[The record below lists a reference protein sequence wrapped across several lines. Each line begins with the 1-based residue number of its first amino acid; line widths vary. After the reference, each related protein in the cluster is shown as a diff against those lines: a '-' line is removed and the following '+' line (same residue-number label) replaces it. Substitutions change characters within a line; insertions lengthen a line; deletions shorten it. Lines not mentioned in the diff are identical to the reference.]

1 MRKVHLL
8 FLPVLLLSACSNKD
22 NVTDTDLIISECV
35 VDSNIDD
42 RAIEF
47 YNKSDQTID
56 LNKYSLVI
64 YQGSGD
70 GHTEIDFNG
79 ELESHKTFVI
89 AYSNASEE
97 IKNKADLISEY
108 LIFDGTWPMTLNKG
122 NKVVDVLGTKG
133 YKIDYCS
140 GLDIIRK
147 ESRLVGRKEYLE
159 YDYIKYSGDTFYN
172 LGSILNPVSEQDY
185 LSGPHLTS
193 EDFLTPFVD
202 ENQIGQGG
210 AVKVNF
216 NYGIDGDT
224 TSFIFVDD
232 LSSYDI
238 KRKESIRYYGID
250 TPELQHGTH
259 INAGKYGE
267 EAKDFT
273 NSLLNDGKSFALST
287 AKGQALRE
295 GYGRIMCYV
304 WIAFVSNPQP
314 SDYYL
319 MNHLIVKQGYS
330 FFGGVKN
337 DANVYLDI
345 PYSSY
350 IRNAELLAMSE
361 HKNIHSEN

>member
-1 MRKVHLL
+1 M
-8 FLPVLLLSACSNKD
+8 LLLISQSND
-22 NVTDTDLIISECV
+22 EL
-35 VDSNIDD
+35 
-42 RAIEF
+42 
-47 YNKSDQTID
+47 KS
-56 LNKYSLVI
+56 
-64 YQGSGD
+64 
-70 GHTEIDFNG
+70 
-79 ELESHKTFVI
+79 
-89 AYSNASEE
+89 
-97 IKNKADLISEY
+97 KADLISDD

-122 NKVVDVLGTKG
+122 NKVVDVLGVKG

-147 ESRLVGRKEYLE
+147 ESRLFGRKEYVE

-185 LSGPHLTS
+185 LEGPHLT
-193 EDFLTPFVD
+193 ETDFDTPFVD

-210 AVKVNF
+210 AVNVNF

-224 TSFIFVDD
+224 TSFYFVDD

-238 KRKESIRYYGID
+238 KHKENIRYYGID

-267 EAKDFT
+267 EAKDYT
-273 NSLLNDGKSFALST
+273 NSLLIDGKSFALST
-287 AKGQALRE
+287 AKGQSLRE

-304 WIAFVSNPQP
+304 WISFVSNPQP
-314 SDYYL
+314 HDYYL

-337 DANVYLDI
+337 DGNLYLDI

-361 HKNIHSEN
+361 GKNIHSEN

>member
-122 NKVVDVLGTKG
+122 NKVVDVDTVDAKSGKTIPAAKFPMEM
-133 YKIDYCS
+133 KIDW
-140 GLDIIRK
+140 
-147 ESRLVGRKEYLE
+147 V
-159 YDYIKYSGDTFYN
+159 
-172 LGSILNPVSEQDY
+172 
-185 LSGPHLTS
+185 
-193 EDFLTPFVD
+193 
-202 ENQIGQGG
+202 
-210 AVKVNF
+210 
-216 NYGIDGDT
+216 
-224 TSFIFVDD
+224 
-232 LSSYDI
+232 
-238 KRKESIRYYGID
+238 RYY
-250 TPELQHGTH
+250 TPK
-259 INAGKYGE
+259 GK
-267 EAKDFT
+267 
-273 NSLLNDGKSFALST
+273 
-287 AKGQALRE
+287 
-295 GYGRIMCYV
+295 
-304 WIAFVSNPQP
+304 
-314 SDYYL
+314 
-319 MNHLIVKQGYS
+319 
-330 FFGGVKN
+330 
-337 DANVYLDI
+337 
-345 PYSSY
+345 
-350 IRNAELLAMSE
+350 
-361 HKNIHSEN
+361 